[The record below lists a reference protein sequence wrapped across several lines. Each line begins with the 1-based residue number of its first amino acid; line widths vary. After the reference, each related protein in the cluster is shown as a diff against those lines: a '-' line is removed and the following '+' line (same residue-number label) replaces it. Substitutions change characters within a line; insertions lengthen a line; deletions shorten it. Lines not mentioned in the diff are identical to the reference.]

1 MIRKALNSLIVTDN
15 YLILQYGSSLFGS
28 ETKDSDY
35 DIIVVCT
42 LKTLSEATKMSE
54 TSRIRESFLFGDLM
68 AKLGQ
73 EELLKVYDVKQAKV
87 PILKIK
93 YKETLSLDMSLGIVT
108 NEVLHG
114 VPIGGLSPADKDT
127 ESVL

>member
-1 MIRKALNSLIVTDN
+1 LIRKAVNSLIATDS

-54 TSRIRESFLFGDLM
+54 TSRIRDSFLFGDLM
-68 AKLGQ
+68 AK
-73 EELLKVYDVKQAKV
+73 
-87 PILKIK
+87 
-93 YKETLSLDMSLGIVT
+93 
-108 NEVLHG
+108 
-114 VPIGGLSPADKDT
+114 IGL
-127 ESVL
+127 E